1 MFRIKNEQ
9 NVVHRSL
16 NFHSAILDREITFAL
31 ANTSDQA
38 NTRICSLPYVDVTGS
53 RPSQFHSFYVDFSFF
68 LAEAA
73 FEAEQELSRRLSGW
87 STTSQST
94 SPVLT
99 STALLHSAERTTSPA
114 IETTELSRVGM
125 STQNRSHFQLFSL

>member
-38 NTRICSLPYVDVTGS
+38 NTRICSLPYVDVTGTMRMSTGLQVRQEPRSLFLWTHIPSEKKVSLTTAVQKIRDYPGVACLVTLRDGALHFS
-53 RPSQFHSFYVDFSFF
+53 RFHK
-68 LAEAA
+68 
-73 FEAEQELSRRLSGW
+73 G
-87 STTSQST
+87 TTQST
-94 SPVLT
+94 PHAENA
-99 STALLHSAERTTSPA
+99 STPS
-114 IETTELSRVGM
+114 M
-125 STQNRSHFQLFSL
+125 